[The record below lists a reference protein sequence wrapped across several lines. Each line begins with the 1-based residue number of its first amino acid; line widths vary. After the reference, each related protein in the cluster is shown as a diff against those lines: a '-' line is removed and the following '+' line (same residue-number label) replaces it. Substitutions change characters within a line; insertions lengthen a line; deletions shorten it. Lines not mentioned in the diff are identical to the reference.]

1 MSLIRTASPHDL
13 PGVYRV
19 CLQTGDSG
27 RDATGRYRDPDLLG
41 HVYAGPYVAGQPE
54 LALIVADADG
64 VCGYLLAAEDT
75 RTFERWQEEEWWPPL
90 RAHYP
95 IPDGDTPDAQ
105 LIRLVHAPPR
115 APDAVVAEYPAHLH
129 MDLLERTRG
138 QGIGRTLVERLIETL
153 RERGS
158 PGVHLDVAADNS
170 NAIGFYRHV
179 GFIAVQPT
187 RDSLYMGLHLTGGA

>member
-1 MSLIRTASPHDL
+1 MSLIRTATLHDL

-27 RDATGRYRDPDLLG
+27 RDATGLYRNPDLLG
-41 HVYAGPYVAGQPE
+41 HVYAGPYVVGQPE

-75 RTFERWQEEEWWPPL
+75 RVFERWQEEEWWPSL
-90 RAHYP
+90 RAQYP
-95 IPDGDTPDAQ
+95 IPEGDTPDAQ
-105 LIRLVHAPPR
+105 LIRLVHTPPR

-129 MDLLERTRG
+129 MDLLERARG
-138 QGIGRTLVERLIETL
+138 QGIGRTLVERLTAVLAE
-153 RERGS
+153 RESHGI
-158 PGVHLDVAADNS
+158 HLEVGADNS

-179 GFIAVQPT
+179 GFVDVQPT
-187 RDSLYMGLHLTGGA
+187 RDSLYMGLRLTGGA

>member
-1 MSLIRTASPHDL
+1 MSLIRTATLHDL

-27 RDATGRYRDPDLLG
+27 RDATGLYRNPDLLG
-41 HVYAGPYVAGQPE
+41 HVYAGPYVVGQPE

-75 RTFERWQEEEWWPPL
+75 PVFERWQEEEWWPPL
-90 RAHYP
+90 RAQFP
-95 IPDGDTPDAQ
+95 IREGETPDAQ
-105 LIRLVHAPPR
+105 LIRLVHVPPR
-115 APDAVVAEYPAHLH
+115 APDTVVSAHPAHLH
-129 MDLLERTRG
+129 MDLLERARG
-138 QGIGRTLVERLIETL
+138 QGIGRALIERLTATL

-158 PGVHLDVAADNS
+158 PGVHLEVGADNS

-179 GFIAVQPT
+179 GFVDLQPGG
-187 RDSLYMGLHLTGGA
+187 DALYMGMSLADRG